1 MDRPIEKKTWTAKRI
16 VGITLVCLVVFAILY
31 GLLFKDSS
39 LRLNVSTERLT
50 ISEVKRGAFQEWIP
64 INGIVV
70 PVKSVYIDAIEGG
83 RVEELSAEE
92 GSMVET
98 NQPIL
103 KLSNTNLLLDIMY
116 REAEF
121 YRQINELRNT
131 RLAMEKHRLELRSA
145 LLDLDYQLS
154 RGERDLERVRALRKT
169 KMISDEEFKE
179 AKDEYDYL
187 FDRRELTLETHR
199 QDSIFRQVQIGA
211 LEASVV
217 RMQSNL
223 EIVRGKLDNL
233 LIRAPIAGQLTS
245 LDAELGQLKSPG
257 MRIGQIDVLESFIL
271 RCGIDEHYIA
281 RITKGLIGEF
291 NFANKAYRL
300 QVIKVYP
307 EVKEGRFE
315 VDMGFID
322 DEPDGI
328 RRGQTFR
335 IRLELGAPVEVVMLP
350 RGGFYQSTGGRWV
363 FVLDEGGEYAFKRP
377 IRLGRQNTQM
387 YEVLDGLEPGERV
400 ITSSYENFGNAD
412 KLILNKAKK

>member
-1 MDRPIEKKTWTAKRI
+1 MDRPIEKKIWTLKRI
-16 VGITLVCLVVFAILY
+16 VGIALACLVVFAILY
-31 GLLFKDSS
+31 GLL
-39 LRLNVSTERLT
+39 LRDRGSRLYVSAERMT

-64 INGIVV
+64 INGTVA

-83 RVEELSAEE
+83 RVEEVFAEE
-92 GSMVET
+92 GSLVET
-98 NQPIL
+98 DQPIL
-103 KLSNTNLLLDIMY
+103 QVSNTNLLLDIMY
-116 REAEF
+116 REAELF
-121 YRQINELRNT
+121 QQINELRNT
-131 RLAMEKHRLELRSA
+131 RLAMEKHRLDLQSI

-154 RGERDLERVRALRKT
+154 RQKRDIERVEALRKT
-169 KMISDEEFKE
+169 DMISDEEFKQ
-179 AKDEYDYL
+179 AKDEYNYL
-187 FDRRELTLETHR
+187 LDRRELTLETHR
-199 QDSIFRQVQIGA
+199 QDSVFRQVQIGS
-211 LEASVV
+211 LEASVE

-245 LDAELGQLKSPG
+245 LDAEVGQLKAPG

-291 NFANKAYRL
+291 NFAGNAYRL

-307 EVKEGRFE
+307 EVQEGRFE
-315 VDMGFID
+315 VDMEFTGE
-322 DEPDGI
+322 EPEGI

-335 IRLELGAPVEVVMLP
+335 IKLELGIPAEAVMLP
-350 RGGFYQSTGGRWV
+350 RGGFYQSTGGRWA
-363 FVLDEGGEYAFKRP
+363 FVLDDAGECAFKRP

-387 YEVLDGLEPGERV
+387 FEVLEGLEPGERV

-412 KLILNKAKK
+412 KLILR

>member
-1 MDRPIEKKTWTAKRI
+1 MDRPIEKKFWTAKRI
-16 VGITLVCLVVFAILY
+16 VGITLVCLIIFAIFY
-31 GLLFKDSS
+31 MLLFRDSS
-39 LRLNVSTERLT
+39 SRLNVSAERLT
-50 ISEVKRGAFQEWIP
+50 ISEVERGAFQEWIP

-83 RVEELSAEE
+83 RAEEVFAEE
-92 GSMVET
+92 GSMVES

-116 REAEF
+116 REAEL
-121 YRQINELRNT
+121 YRQINDLRNT

-154 RGERDLERVRALRKT
+154 KGERDLKRVKVLQKT

-179 AKDEYDYL
+179 AQDEYDYL
-187 FDRRELTLETHR
+187 FDRRELTLETHH
-199 QDSIFRQVQIGA
+199 QDSLFRQVQIAA
-211 LEASVV
+211 LEASVE

-245 LDAELGQLKSPG
+245 LDAEVGQLKAPG

-291 NFANKAYRL
+291 NFANNAYRL
-300 QVIKVYP
+300 QVIKIYP
-307 EVKEGRFE
+307 EVQEGRFE
-315 VDMGFID
+315 VDMGFMD
-322 DEPDGI
+322 NEPEGI

-335 IRLELGAPVEVVMLP
+335 IHLELSAPVNAATRGLLP
-350 RGGFYQSTGGRWV
+350 EYRWS
-363 FVLDEGGEYAFKRP
+363 LDFRP
-377 IRLGRQNTQM
+377 G
-387 YEVLDGLEPGERV
+387 
-400 ITSSYENFGNAD
+400 
-412 KLILNKAKK
+412 

>member
-1 MDRPIEKKTWTAKRI
+1 VDRPIEKKIWTLKRI
-16 VGITLVCLVVFAILY
+16 VGIALACLVVFAILY
-31 GLLFKDSS
+31 GLL
-39 LRLNVSTERLT
+39 LRDHGSRLYVSAERMT

-64 INGIVV
+64 INGTVA

-83 RVEELSAEE
+83 RVEEVFAEE
-92 GSMVET
+92 GSLVET
-98 NQPIL
+98 DQPIL
-103 KLSNTNLLLDIMY
+103 QVSNTNLLLDIMY
-116 REAEF
+116 REAELF
-121 YRQINELRNT
+121 QQINELRNT
-131 RLAMEKHRLELRSA
+131 RLAMEKHRLDLQSI

-154 RGERDLERVRALRKT
+154 RQKRDIERVEALRKT
-169 KMISDEEFKE
+169 DMISDEEFKQ
-179 AKDEYDYL
+179 AKDEYNYL
-187 FDRRELTLETHR
+187 LDRRELTLETHR
-199 QDSIFRQVQIGA
+199 QDSVFRQVQIGS
-211 LEASVV
+211 LEASVE

-245 LDAELGQLKSPG
+245 LDAEVGQLKAPG

-291 NFANKAYRL
+291 NFANNAYRL

-307 EVKEGRFE
+307 EVQEGRFE
-315 VDMGFID
+315 VDMEFTGE
-322 DEPDGI
+322 EPEGI

-335 IRLELGAPVEVVMLP
+335 IKLELGIPAEAVMLP
-350 RGGFYQSTGGRWV
+350 RGGFYQSTGGRWA
-363 FVLDEGGEYAFKRP
+363 FVLDDAGECAFKRP

-387 YEVLDGLEPGERV
+387 FEVLEGLEPGERV

-412 KLILNKAKK
+412 KLILR

>member
-1 MDRPIEKKTWTAKRI
+1 MDRPIEKKFWTAKRI
-16 VGITLVCLVVFAILY
+16 VGITLVCLIIFAIFY
-31 GLLFKDSS
+31 MLLFRDSS
-39 LRLNVSTERLT
+39 SRLNVSAERLT
-50 ISEVKRGAFQEWIP
+50 ISEVERGAFQEWIP

-83 RVEELSAEE
+83 RAEEVFAEE
-92 GSMVET
+92 GSMVES

-116 REAEF
+116 REAEL
-121 YRQINELRNT
+121 YRQINDLRNT

-154 RGERDLERVRALRKT
+154 KGERDLKRVKVLQKT

-179 AKDEYDYL
+179 AQDEYDYL
-187 FDRRELTLETHR
+187 FDRRELTLETHH
-199 QDSIFRQVQIGA
+199 QDSLFRQVQIAA
-211 LEASVV
+211 LEASVE

-245 LDAELGQLKSPG
+245 LDAEVGQLKAPG

-291 NFANKAYRL
+291 NFANNAYRL
-300 QVIKVYP
+300 QVIKIYP
-307 EVKEGRFE
+307 EVQEGRFE
-315 VDMGFID
+315 VDMGFMD
-322 DEPDGI
+322 NEPEGI

-335 IRLELGAPVEVVMLP
+335 IHLELSAPVEVVMLP
-350 RGGFYQSTGGRWV
+350 RGGFYQSTGGRWI
-363 FVLDEGGEYAFKRP
+363 FVLDETGEYALRRP

-400 ITSSYENFGNAD
+400 LTSSYENFGDAD
-412 KLILNKAKK
+412 KLVLKK